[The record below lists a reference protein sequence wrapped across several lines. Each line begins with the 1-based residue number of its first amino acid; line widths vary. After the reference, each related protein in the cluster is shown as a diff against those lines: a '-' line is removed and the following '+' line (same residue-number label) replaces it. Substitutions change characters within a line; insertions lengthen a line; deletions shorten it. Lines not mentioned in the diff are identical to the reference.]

1 MNIKQ
6 EVLYA
11 IKSVQMRNNNS
22 RCLCHVGKPS
32 RHYSVPHDDAIGL
45 RRSIRAWFSLHDSKS
60 KSDGGNRHRKTL
72 YDWYKSLYPNV
83 RGYLSLRRAS
93 TDARRLLLLLRPFWW
108 VCDLNC
114 GVTRGWSVG
123 VSMSNWVVTMFLYDF
138 QKPFLCHRL
147 LNAFAYAWN

>member
-6 EVLYA
+6 QVLYA
-11 IKSVQMRNNNS
+11 IKSVQMRNNSS
-22 RCLCHVGKPS
+22 RCLCHVVNSVGTILFLTTTSSDYGGASEHGS
-32 RHYSVPHDDAIGL
+32 R
-45 RRSIRAWFSLHDSKS
+45 LHDSKS
-60 KSDGGNRHRKTL
+60 KSDGGTRHRKTL

-83 RGYLSLRRAS
+83 CGYLSLRRAS

-147 LNAFAYAWN
+147 LNTFAYAWN